1 MHWHCGM
8 HTGAKREMEA
18 LEKRYLDG
26 ECTLF
31 AEPECP
37 RTHLDYDDPAPPLTV
52 AGKRKRSNTGK
63 CACMYN

>member
-1 MHWHCGM
+1 MC
-8 HTGAKREMEA
+8 TGAKREMEA

-26 ECTLF
+26 EGTLF
-31 AEPECP
+31 AEPACP
-37 RTHLDYDDPAPPLTV
+37 PTHLDHNDPASPLTV